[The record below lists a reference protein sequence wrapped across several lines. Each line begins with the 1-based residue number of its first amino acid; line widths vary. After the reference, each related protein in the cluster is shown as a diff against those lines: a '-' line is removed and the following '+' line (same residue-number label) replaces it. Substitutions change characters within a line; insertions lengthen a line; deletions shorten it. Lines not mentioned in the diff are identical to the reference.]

1 MYEYGIED
9 TETSIDGQVID
20 RIVKTIESQ
29 DLGDLQVIEEIH
41 AIITDA
47 YKKGII

>member
-1 MYEYGIED
+1 VYEYGIED

-20 RIVKTIESQ
+20 RIMRTIESQ

-47 YKKGII
+47 YKRGII